1 MTCTFVRTMAKMA
14 WYWMVK
20 VNRRRSERRAEL
32 ARAIPSEEEEDE
44 VKGLVRFQDWHCS
57 QQTCRLLMIAWRE
70 WVGWQDWYSCHPL
83 LVSNADVV
91 LCYVHSVFLW
101 QFNLYS
107 CAIIALRV
115 RESHTLR
122 HCGLHAR
129 NSEFSFYFSHT
140 LEWEIGIAR
149 ENATD
154 ILRCHTKFVGDV
166 WTTSWRHF
174 ASSVKVEGCSLLCA
188 SKKSKVFCFIVNPPR
203 NNQYYFIDGI
213 ATTVHPSLY
222 ICLYK
227 QVIEG
232 DFRLHY
238 TRVHVALD
246 TKRGNESKL
255 KTLCAFKSWHKRNA
269 TLNSAKFY

>member
-1 MTCTFVRTMAKMA
+1 MH
-14 WYWMVK
+14 
-20 VNRRRSERRAEL
+20 E
-32 ARAIPSEEEEDE
+32 IPS
-44 VKGLVRFQDWHCS
+44 F
-57 QQTCRLLMIAWRE
+57 
-70 WVGWQDWYSCHPL
+70 
-83 LVSNADVV
+83 
-91 LCYVHSVFLW
+91 
-101 QFNLYS
+101 
-107 CAIIALRV
+107 
-115 RESHTLR
+115 
-122 HCGLHAR
+122 
-129 NSEFSFYFSHT
+129 FYFSYT
-140 LEWEIGIAR
+140 LEWEIGIAI

-154 ILRCHTKFVGDV
+154 ILRCHTKFVCDV

-203 NNQYYFIDGI
+203 NNQYYFIDVI

-255 KTLCAFKSWHKRNA
+255 KTLCAFKSWHYCVDSMA
-269 TLNSAKFY
+269 QCHVVWLGYFI

>member
-1 MTCTFVRTMAKMA
+1 MTCIFARTMAKMA

-83 LVSNADVV
+83 LVSN
-91 LCYVHSVFLW
+91 
-101 QFNLYS
+101 
-107 CAIIALRV
+107 
-115 RESHTLR
+115 
-122 HCGLHAR
+122 
-129 NSEFSFYFSHT
+129 
-140 LEWEIGIAR
+140 
-149 ENATD
+149 
-154 ILRCHTKFVGDV
+154 
-166 WTTSWRHF
+166 
-174 ASSVKVEGCSLLCA
+174 SVKVEGCSLLCA

>member
-1 MTCTFVRTMAKMA
+1 M
-14 WYWMVK
+14 
-20 VNRRRSERRAEL
+20 
-32 ARAIPSEEEEDE
+32 
-44 VKGLVRFQDWHCS
+44 
-57 QQTCRLLMIAWRE
+57 
-70 WVGWQDWYSCHPL
+70 
-83 LVSNADVV
+83 SNADVV

-107 CAIIALRV
+107 CAIIALRAREADTSCCGQSV
-115 RESHTLR
+115 RLFPAGQTSSARPWIWHPSPGYTLSHCR
-122 HCGLHAR
+122 LHAR

-269 TLNSAKFY
+269 TQNSAKFY